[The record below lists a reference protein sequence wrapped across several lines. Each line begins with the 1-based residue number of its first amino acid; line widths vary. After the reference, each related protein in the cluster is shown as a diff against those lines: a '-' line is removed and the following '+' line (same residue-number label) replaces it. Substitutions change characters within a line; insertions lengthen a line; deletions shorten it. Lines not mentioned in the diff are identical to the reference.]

1 MVTTQSLFFLL
12 DISVLSNHLV
22 VLMTTKL
29 FGKLRFLMKLAS
41 STSFSVPK
49 NTPRVFH
56 VETTRNTLGVFCR
69 GFSFMLLLMFLF
81 HANGDSGKDATIRSV
96 DILQMSLLSSL
107 NRYYILWPFGEI
119 LIYIYQKY
127 WICGCTSSSY
137 TESFLIELGVC
148 LKNTKLLIEIKPI

>member
-49 NTPRVFH
+49 NIPREFH
-56 VETTRNTLGVFCR
+56 VETIRNTLGVFV
-69 GFSFMLLLMFLF
+69 G
-81 HANGDSGKDATIRSV
+81 V
-96 DILQMSLLSSL
+96 SLSC
-107 NRYYILWPFGEI
+107 YY
-119 LIYIYQKY
+119 
-127 WICGCTSSSY
+127 
-137 TESFLIELGVC
+137 
-148 LKNTKLLIEIKPI
+148 